1 MSGINAI
8 FIFNEQSIIMQCS
21 LENTLEE
28 ICQNYATKI
37 NKNINS
43 FIFLYG
49 GKQVNFDLPLKNLI
63 NPFDRET
70 RIINILVYE
79 NNGDILICPKC
90 NNKIEI
96 KTEKFDDIIFI
107 NNEINGGVNGIQY
120 KIENMDKSSLPNNFK
135 NDLNNITKTL
145 NVMSEDIQKN
155 NDIIKSIL
163 NKYSSTNNKITK
175 KIENTKT
182 INESII
188 NDNKN
193 KKVENNIITKK
204 QEYLKDK
211 TLFMNLK
218 SKNIY
223 RIIFSYM
230 DEKAKLKT
238 IKYNKNLQNK
248 IDISLNNFDDLIFE
262 GEYSNEKR
270 NGKGKNME

>member
-1 MSGINAI
+1 MSVINAI

-63 NPFDRET
+63 N
-70 RIINILVYE
+70 
-79 NNGDILICPKC
+79 
-90 NNKIEI
+90 
-96 KTEKFDDIIFI
+96 
-107 NNEINGGVNGIQY
+107 GIQY

-163 NKYSSTNNKITK
+163 NKSSSTNNKITK

>member
-1 MSGINAI
+1 MA
-8 FIFNEQSIIMQCS
+8 
-21 LENTLEE
+21 
-28 ICQNYATKI
+28 
-37 NKNINS
+37 
-43 FIFLYG
+43 
-49 GKQVNFDLPLKNLI
+49 
-63 NPFDRET
+63 
-70 RIINILVYE
+70 
-79 NNGDILICPKC
+79 
-90 NNKIEI
+90 
-96 KTEKFDDIIFI
+96 
-107 NNEINGGVNGIQY
+107 
-120 KIENMDKSSLPNNFK
+120 KSSLPNNFK

-163 NKYSSTNNKITK
+163 NKSSSTNNKITK

-182 INESII
+182 LNESII

-193 KKVENNIITKK
+193 KNVENNTITKK
-204 QEYLKDK
+204 QEYVKDK

-230 DEKAKLKT
+230 DEKAKLQT

-248 IDISLNNFDDLIFE
+248 IDINLNNYKFFSDRYIVFEGNGKGKEYLGNFDDLIFE